1 MGQASRHARLCAGTA
16 LSAFI
21 LILAGHAPVKAQT
34 AQPVTDTQI
43 KMLQQQIDALQ
54 KTVQQQ
60 YSNLVAERVT
70 VGCSLTIRGLERDSK
85 IASVIVSDLVG
96 GRKAEDVG
104 RPVFASKG
112 LVQAAQGWVVGQ
124 QDVHITVEAYGSAGA
139 VEEARQTGL

>member
-1 MGQASRHARLCAGTA
+1 MDMYEL
-16 LSAFI
+16 
-21 LILAGHAPVKAQT
+21 
-34 AQPVTDTQI
+34 DTQSRRGGPLTRLAI
-43 KMLQQQIDALQ
+43 AMAVLALVVGLVVETGEMQ

-60 YSNLVAERVT
+60 YSNLIAERVT
-70 VGCSLTIRGLERDSK
+70 VDCSLTIRGLERDSK

-104 RPVFASKG
+104 RPVFASEG